1 MQTGDERNSHF
12 MYYMRSLLKQ
22 LQSLFPDCLATM
34 AVSEKISADNS
45 PQASQDLVEKW
56 RSYMGTPETIQ
67 AIREKNVSVVLENNN
82 PIMSML
88 QIKQK
93 YQDPRLSENSRRVLW
108 QFIEKLHNLA
118 METSPNERDTSLTLR
133 LPPPPESPANSV
145 NVAPLNIPP
154 EMTPLIELAKSF
166 IQKMPE
172 DELDHMYGSIASISQ
187 NVLKSY
193 EGQLPPEFGGD
204 YFAQVLRQTFSRAG
218 H

>member
-34 AVSEKISADNS
+34 AVSEKIGADNS

-108 QFIEKLHNLA
+108 QFIEKLHSLA
-118 METSPNERDTSLTLR
+118 MDGQAVGDTSLTLR
-133 LPPPPESPANSV
+133 LPPPPESSINI
-145 NVAPLNIPP
+145 APLNIPP
-154 EMTPLIELAKSF
+154 EMTPLIDLAKSF